1 METVAYADFAR
12 LEMRVGKIVEVKRH
26 ENADKLYIVQVD
38 VGEKT
43 LQTVTSLVP
52 YYSEEELMGK
62 TVVVLCNLQKAK
74 MRGETSECMLL
85 CAETDDGSG
94 KRVVNAGADDA
105 CGRSY
110 RIKQSDGDVESPSDL
125 ILRFFDT
132 YSHGRQRLTRRFDH
146 QFTLFNGQC
155 QWRFNADRFS
165 VVECSGHQ
173 YALAEHL
180 AGKVIA
186 DFVINKL
193 NRHQHPFTTR
203 FLYQIGIFPRQLTE
217 TVQQHIAFLFSLSR

>member
-85 CAETDDGSG
+85 CAETDDGSESELLTPE
-94 KRVVNAGADDA
+94 RMMPAGV
-105 CGRSY
+105 
-110 RIKQSDGDVESPSDL
+110 RIV
-125 ILRFFDT
+125 
-132 YSHGRQRLTRRFDH
+132 
-146 QFTLFNGQC
+146 
-155 QWRFNADRFS
+155 
-165 VVECSGHQ
+165 
-173 YALAEHL
+173 
-180 AGKVIA
+180 
-186 DFVINKL
+186 
-193 NRHQHPFTTR
+193 
-203 FLYQIGIFPRQLTE
+203 
-217 TVQQHIAFLFSLSR
+217 

>member
-26 ENADKLYIVQVD
+26 ENADKLYIVQVDVGEYIVQVD

-85 CAETDDGSG
+85 CAETDDGSESVLLTPE
-94 KRVVNAGADDA
+94 RMMPAGV
-105 CGRSY
+105 
-110 RIKQSDGDVESPSDL
+110 RIV
-125 ILRFFDT
+125 
-132 YSHGRQRLTRRFDH
+132 
-146 QFTLFNGQC
+146 
-155 QWRFNADRFS
+155 
-165 VVECSGHQ
+165 
-173 YALAEHL
+173 
-180 AGKVIA
+180 
-186 DFVINKL
+186 
-193 NRHQHPFTTR
+193 
-203 FLYQIGIFPRQLTE
+203 
-217 TVQQHIAFLFSLSR
+217 